1 MYIVYNVYF
10 IHSALACSRP
20 WAEMPSRHPTHM
32 PGAGQETLMVY
43 NKWRSV
49 VIKSKHTFLLCPQAS
64 INIDVIIEHLPSNT
78 VGMYFSA
85 ISASY
90 CPGCRSIIVLEIAL
104 KRPGENSN
112 Q

>member
-43 NKWRSV
+43 NKWLAM
-49 VIKSKHTFLLCPQAS
+49 VIRTKHPVPALPPS
-64 INIDVIIEHLPSNT
+64 IHIDMVIDHLPASS
-78 VGMYFSA
+78 VDELFPHV
-85 ISASY
+85 ISS
-90 CPGCRSIIVLEIAL
+90 
-104 KRPGENSN
+104 
-112 Q
+112 